1 VLYGFTAMLPLFLQ
15 TLMGYPALRSGMAV
29 SPRGFGSI
37 LAMVVV
43 GPLSRF
49 VDGRLLLA
57 FGFAMLGCSALML
70 SQINL
75 EIAMGSV
82 ILPNLLNGFATGCIF
97 VPLTTLTMGRLP
109 KAEIGNA
116 AGIYNLMRN
125 LGGSVGIAAI
135 MSFLVRGTQIHQNYL
150 VANVTA
156 GTPAAALR
164 LQGLEARLLQAGAS
178 PHAAHE
184 KAMGMLYG
192 LVQHQAS
199 LAAYVDNFRLLGC
212 LALLCVPLALL
223 FRGVKRQGTAPTEL
237 P

>member
-1 VLYGFTAMLPLFLQ
+1 
-15 TLMGYPALRSGMAV
+15 
-29 SPRGFGSI
+29 
-37 LAMVVV
+37 
-43 GPLSRF
+43 

-57 FGFAMLGCSALML
+57 FGFSML
-70 SQINL
+70 SLSSLLLSRINL
-75 EIAMGSV
+75 EISMVSV
-82 ILPNLLNGFATGCIF
+82 ILPNLMNGFATGCIF
-97 VPLTTLTMGRLP
+97 VPLTTMTMGRLA
-109 KAEIGNA
+109 KEEIGNA

-150 VANVTA
+150 VAHVTA
-156 GTPAAALR
+156 GSPAVAQR
-164 LQGLEARLLQAGAS
+164 LQGLETRLFLAGAS
-178 PHAAHE
+178 PHEAHT
-184 KAMGMLYG
+184 KALGMLYG
-192 LVQHQAS
+192 LVQRQAS